1 MYAFDGGPFAGAIE
15 WGKWT
20 LQPTTGNIIFTGGSV
35 SSNFDPI
42 TNVISVKPY
51 SGDTGISNVSASK
64 KTNITYTL
72 DGRRVEN
79 PTKGVYIVNGKMFVI
94 K

>member
-1 MYAFDGGPFAGAIE
+1 MEKVPSSLFSVVSR
-15 WGKWT
+15 
-20 LQPTTGNIIFTGGSV
+20 TTSGTGTRYL
-35 SSNFDPI
+35 FHL
-42 TNVISVKPY
+42 